1 MCRLFVIFVFVD
13 TVGPKATYQTKL
25 QKEFPNL
32 CITVSEKADSR
43 YAIVGA
49 ASIVA
54 KVVRDELLKKWVFV
68 EGGVKVPEDGFGS
81 GYPGDPNTKKFL
93 KSSVDSVFGY
103 SSLVRFSWKTA
114 ESALNKLAVRCQW
127 ADPVVASRPTW
138 FLYGDAKYGIK
149 PLRNSFFTDRYISNV
164 VKF

>member
-1 MCRLFVIFVFVD
+1 MD

-54 KVVRDELLKKWVFV
+54 KVL
-68 EGGVKVPEDGFGS
+68 
-81 GYPGDPNTKKFL
+81 
-93 KSSVDSVFGY
+93 
-103 SSLVRFSWKTA
+103 
-114 ESALNKLAVRCQW
+114 
-127 ADPVVASRPTW
+127 
-138 FLYGDAKYGIK
+138 
-149 PLRNSFFTDRYISNV
+149 
-164 VKF
+164 